1 MTICTSDTRI
11 SEATNIADRLE
22 AIGFC
27 PSGARRYE
35 RRGLTVSPGRDF
47 WTISAPAK
55 SDEKLLEGQLGKPGL
70 WKLVDR
76 HSGRGDDEPGWEFHL
91 PAAIVNSSDLL
102 ENPADESGADG
113 DMLAACLTWA
123 ETSFAEEVNS
133 AWLPPTTAQLE
144 KWIGKDRLTVQAGPI
159 VRQAVVVNDRR
170 RLAVRFPLVYQTSG
184 QLSAARRS
192 WLQATLAEA
201 QNRWMMARVGYR
213 SADSDQA
220 MPAICAELDLTG
232 APEAALEC
240 LLKTGVDGLRWVV
253 SWLLWPVGFLSDPSV
268 ACSVWEIPP
277 ERAFGPNRDVRKGES
292 HA

>member
-1 MTICTSDTRI
+1 
-11 SEATNIADRLE
+11 
-22 AIGFC
+22 
-27 PSGARRYE
+27 
-35 RRGLTVSPGRDF
+35 
-47 WTISAPAK
+47 
-55 SDEKLLEGQLGKPGL
+55 
-70 WKLVDR
+70 
-76 HSGRGDDEPGWEFHL
+76 
-91 PAAIVNSSDLL
+91 
-102 ENPADESGADG
+102 
-113 DMLAACLTWA
+113 
-123 ETSFAEEVNS
+123 
-133 AWLPPTTAQLE
+133 
-144 KWIGKDRLTVQAGPI
+144 
-159 VRQAVVVNDRR
+159 VVNDRR